1 MARTKADRL
10 AAIKTMGLL
19 MLEQGSSLTD
29 VATWLVD
36 EIEHVLDPHFT
47 TTFRCKHPQLKLL
60 LAAVKRKRNRV
71 FFDVELTVEEL
82 PARWA
87 TLNDT
92 EYRVT
97 IRYATRP
104 QAFHLA

>member
-19 MLEQGSSLTD
+19 MLEQGNDLTD
-29 VATWLVD
+29 VAAWLVD
-36 EIEHVLDPHFT
+36 EIEQVLDPHFT
-47 TTFRCKHPQLKLL
+47 TTFRCKHPQLKRL

-71 FFDVELTVEEL
+71 FFDVDLIVEEL

-92 EYRVT
+92 EYQVT